1 MTGPTPPAPQ
11 PPTPPPA
18 PETPKVTIDDFKKL
32 QFRVGKVLEVQTHP
46 NADRLY
52 VVKVDLGTEQRQVVA
67 GIRAF
72 YSDPQALV
80 GRNVVVVANLQ
91 PAMLRGVESQ
101 GMILAA
107 TKEVEGKVVDVCVLS
122 PERDVPP
129 GSKVS

>member
-1 MTGPTPPAPQ
+1 MTGPTPLAPQ
-11 PPTPPPA
+11 PPTPPA
-18 PETPKVTIDDFKKL
+18 PETSKITIDDFKKL
-32 QFRVGKVLEVQTHP
+32 QFRVGKVLEVQMHP
-46 NADRLY
+46 KADRLY
-52 VVKVDLGTEQRQVVA
+52 VMKVDLGTETRQVVA

-72 YSDPQALV
+72 YPDPRALV